1 MRSSAVLIC
10 LLLAACSKPSSQA
23 DSSRGGSTTTLA
35 PVTADESK
43 AILAAV
49 RFGSGVGPGESPNP
63 IANCEDFVA
72 NYPDFVPGNLEVP
85 EDWDHPDT
93 SPKIKLFY
101 YWRKGSEAGADKR
114 PPVVFY
120 NGGPASDSH
129 SSADVLAD
137 LPFTQHAALVFL
149 DQRGTGCSTPFPTE
163 VSATSA
169 LRLMNWGSRAIVND
183 SEALRKHLFG
193 EQKWRAYGQ
202 SYGGFIV
209 HRYLEV
215 APEGLDRA
223 IAHGSSVMS
232 DPVSWLTERIRSQA
246 RVSATYFTRN
256 PLDRDALSKTRA
268 QIPETQCWTSGEY
281 KSCGPAVLDSIT
293 IMLGFQDSWPSLHQ
307 WISRLRDKDGTVNQT
322 VLSSLVRTYV
332 FGVYGEGGLGG
343 NVISKMEI
351 APGYTDREGCLA
363 VLERMRN
370 DGEKPDTF
378 DVNECRLLTTLQ
390 TPYDEALKAVVAHP
404 LAIDK
409 IADNL
414 SHGGEFFLFSGQQ
427 DVFVPFATFD
437 EEVKRL
443 GGHVHYESFPN
454 SGHEGFYTEPHV
466 IDAVIGT
473 AARLPQDTPANMD

>member
-1 MRSSAVLIC
+1 MKSP
-10 LLLAACSKPSSQA
+10 LLFLCFFLSACSKPASQA
-23 DSSRGGSTTTLA
+23 NSSSGSSVTTLA
-35 PVTADESK
+35 PVSADESK
-43 AILAAV
+43 AILAAI

-85 EDWDHPDT
+85 EDWDHADT
-93 SPKIKLFY
+93 SPKVKLFY
-101 YWRKGSEAGADKR
+101 YWRNGSEAGADKR
-114 PPVVFY
+114 PPIVFF

-149 DQRGTGCSTPFPTE
+149 DQRGTGCSSPFPAE
-163 VSATSA
+163 VSVANA
-169 LRLMNWGSRAIVND
+169 QRLMNWGSRAIVHD

-193 EQKWRAYGQ
+193 DQKWRAFGQ

-223 IAHGSSVMS
+223 IAHGSSVMT

-246 RVSATYFTRN
+246 RVSATYFSRN
-256 PLDRDALSKTRA
+256 SSDREALSKTRA
-268 QIPETQCWTSGEY
+268 QIPDTQCWTSGAY

-293 IMLGFQDSWPSLHQ
+293 IPLGFQDSWPSLHQ
-307 WISRLRDKDGTVNQT
+307 WISRLRDKNGSVNQT
-322 VLSSLVRTYV
+322 VLSGLVRTYV

-351 APGYTDREGCLA
+351 APGYNDRDGCL
-363 VLERMRN
+363 VVMERMRAN
-370 DGEKPDTF
+370 GEKPDSF

-390 TPYDEALKAVVAHP
+390 SPYEEALKVVAAQP
-404 LAIDK
+404 LSLNK
-409 IADNL
+409 IAENL
-414 SHGGEFFLFSGQQ
+414 SRGGEFYLFSGQQ

-437 EEVKRL
+437 EEVRRL

-454 SGHEGFYTEPHV
+454 SGHEGYYTEPHV
-466 IDAVIGT
+466 IDAVMGA
-473 AARLPQDTPANMD
+473 AARLPQDTPPVMD